1 MAKERI
7 SKADANLKKLRK
19 SPIPMN
25 FVKKQKGE
33 WNHQDWLNFLE
44 YLKGKNYFPIDTDRV
59 GLLLEEKKAQYLA
72 VKKGK

>member
-25 FVKKQKGE
+25 FVKKQKGS
-33 WNHQDWLNFLE
+33 WNHQDWLDFL
-44 YLKGKNYFPIDTDRV
+44 KNLEEKQYFPIDTDKV
-59 GLLLEEKKAQYLA
+59 GLILEEKKKQYLEA
-72 VKKGK
+72 QKEG